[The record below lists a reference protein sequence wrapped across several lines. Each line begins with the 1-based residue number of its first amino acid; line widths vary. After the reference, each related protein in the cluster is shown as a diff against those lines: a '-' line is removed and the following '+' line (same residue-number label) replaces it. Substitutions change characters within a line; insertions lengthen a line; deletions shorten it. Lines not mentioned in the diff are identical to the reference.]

1 MRTLKVSKIWIPA
14 FLLAVVIAGCG
25 DSDKGVPSPSNPLAA
40 PTVLG
45 ASSTTP
51 PTPTPGSTVVCPN
64 ATPAITATFSKA
76 MNPATINTSTF
87 TLADPTGSSVA
98 GTVSLD
104 SAGLVATFTPTNAL
118 AVKSTFTATITTG
131 AADAFGNHLAANF
144 TWTFTTSAACPPPP
158 PPPPPV
164 GAVTLGV
171 ACGYGILAGQ
181 TVTNTPTLPA
191 TTIKASTGTADLG
204 LSPLSSI
211 TGFALTNTYVGT
223 GTSTGG
229 NGIVTGTIH
238 LTDPPP
244 PAANTAAAAQV
255 ALNAAFTDISGR
267 STNVI
272 VQPTGE
278 LGGLT
283 LAPGLYRAPA
293 GSFAITL
300 LDLTLDAGGNA
311 GAIWIFQMPSSTLTV
326 GNARKVILAGN
337 AQPGNIFW
345 AVGSSAT
352 IGTTADVKGN
362 ILTGSGSITLQTHAT
377 LEGRALAQTTGAVT
391 LDSNTVTIPRPCQ

>member
-1 MRTLKVSKIWIPA
+1 MRKLKVSKIWIPA
-14 FLLAVVIAGCG
+14 FLLAVVMAGCG
-25 DSDKGVPSPSNPLAA
+25 DSDKGAPSPSNPLAA

-76 MNPATINTSTF
+76 MNPLTINTATF
-87 TLADPTGSSVA
+87 TLADPTGASVA

-104 SAGLVATFTPTNAL
+104 SAGLVATFTPMNPL
-118 AVKSTFTATITTG
+118 AVKTTYTVTITTG
-131 AADAFGNHLAANF
+131 VADTFGNHLAANF
-144 TWTFTTSAACPPPP
+144 SWTFTTSPFNPC
-158 PPPPPV
+158 PPPV

-171 ACGYGILAGQ
+171 ACGYGVLAGA

-191 TTIKASTGTADLG
+191 TTIKALTGTANLG
-204 LSPLSSI
+204 LSPGSSI
-211 TGFALTNTYVGT
+211 TGFALTNTYVGS

-244 PAANTAAAAQV
+244 AAPDTAAAAQT
-255 ALNAAFTDISGR
+255 ALNAAFLDISGR
-267 STNVI
+267 TTNVI

-283 LAPGLYRAPA
+283 LAPGLYKAPA
-293 GSFAITL
+293 GSFAITS
-300 LDLTLDAGGNA
+300 LDLTLDAGGDTS
-311 GAIWIFQMPSSTLTV
+311 AIWIFQMPSSTLTV
-326 GNARKVILAGN
+326 GNARKVILTNGASASN
-337 AQPGNIFW
+337 VFW
-345 AVGSSAT
+345 AVGSSAM
-352 IGTTADVKGN
+352 IGTTADVQGN
-362 ILTGSGSITLQTHAT
+362 ILTGSASITLQTHAT
-377 LEGRALAQTTGAVT
+377 LEGRALAQVPGAVT
-391 LDSNTVTIPRPCQ
+391 LDSNTVTIPQPCQ